1 MGDHTHK
8 HIFIFFYLREI
19 CPRQLPQTH
28 VCTSTEPDLVM
39 GWAASTRV
47 PKHQGPQGGVVEVVW
62 DILWT
67 SDPTLVTRTEGCPYR
82 HLHARPRLQGQSMKR
97 RSALLEGPTPR
108 PPFLQTAA
116 NARNALPG
124 SLPLRRPSPE
134 WRLLSSLPD
143 STEYV
148 TPQSYINYLCNRETI
163 WGIKRWK
170 EKCLQI

>member
-28 VCTSTEPDLVM
+28 VRTSAEPDLVM

-47 PKHQGPQGGVVEVVW
+47 PKHQGPQGGVVKVVW

-97 RSALLEGPTPR
+97 WSALLERPHSEAAFPSNGSQRAERPTGLAAPPQAIPR
-108 PPFLQTAA
+108 VEAA
-116 NARNALPG
+116 QLTTRFH
-124 SLPLRRPSPE
+124 RVCYSPE
-134 WRLLSSLPD
+134 LHQLLM
-143 STEYV
+143 
-148 TPQSYINYLCNRETI
+148 
-163 WGIKRWK
+163 
-170 EKCLQI
+170 

>member
-28 VCTSTEPDLVM
+28 VRTSAEPDLVM

-116 NARNALPG
+116 NARGTPYRA
-124 SLPLRRPSPE
+124 RCPSAGH
-134 WRLLSSLPD
+134 
-143 STEYV
+143 
-148 TPQSYINYLCNRETI
+148 PQSGGCSAHY
-163 WGIKRWK
+163 
-170 EKCLQI
+170 QIPPSMLLPRVTSTTYVIGRLSGE